1 MKKVKNHEAD
11 ISNKNT
17 GTTGVNET
25 FKKANDHKSDT
36 LNPNNPKFI
45 AKKSK

>member
-1 MKKVKNHEAD
+1 MKKAKNHVAD
-11 ISNKNT
+11 ILNKNI

-36 LNPNNPKFI
+36 LNPNSDKFKPK
-45 AKKSK
+45 K

>member
-11 ISNKNT
+11 IKNKNI

-36 LNPNNPKFI
+36 LNPNNEKFKE
-45 AKKSK
+45 KKS